1 MVDTNRD
8 LGDMKSRDVG
18 NLISKTLVE
27 YGKEAVQNASPTDA
41 VDYGD
46 LPSRAL
52 PELGKQVLQSKLSQ
66 ESKQ

>member
-1 MVDTNRD
+1 MYNNND

-18 NLISKTLVE
+18 NLTTKNLIAQAKQKLENVSTA
-27 YGKEAVQNASPTDA
+27 GA

-52 PELGKQVLQSKLSQ
+52 TDIGKQVLQQSGK
-66 ESKQ
+66 